1 MPFLFS
7 FIKRTGRWDGMRSRE
22 EGGTC
27 KNPSQS
33 DHSLS
38 LASESTRQARRKNEC
53 TSYRCR
59 YVRYKQ
65 ALFCANLK
73 ERIVPKNMLVKSTL
87 LITSNM
93 VHCTETCKANSNSKC
108 FVPTLVPSVLS
119 PLKFQ
124 VFCPN
129 SNSKW
134 IPHNGTALLKRV
146 ENSVGKQ
153 KNQTKQVGL
162 AYSLV
167 STPCE

>member
-1 MPFLFS
+1 
-7 FIKRTGRWDGMRSRE
+7 MRSRE

-108 FVPTLVPSVLS
+108 FVPTLIPSEFPTTGLHSSKGLRTVLVS
-119 PLKFQ
+119 KKIKQ
-124 VFCPN
+124 
-129 SNSKW
+129 SKW
-134 IPHNGTALLKRV
+134 ALLIRLFQHHANKV
-146 ENSVGKQ
+146 YGF
-153 KNQTKQVGL
+153 
-162 AYSLV
+162 
-167 STPCE
+167 

>member
-1 MPFLFS
+1 
-7 FIKRTGRWDGMRSRE
+7 MRSRE

-124 VFCPN
+124 VFCPH
-129 SNSKW
+129 SNSKCFVPTL
-134 IPHNGTALLKRV
+134 IPSEFPTTGLHSSKGLRTVLVSKKIKQSKWALLIRLFQHHANKV
-146 ENSVGKQ
+146 YGF
-153 KNQTKQVGL
+153 
-162 AYSLV
+162 
-167 STPCE
+167 